1 MKPAGI
7 VLPAGLVIAA
17 ALLLALAGSGC
28 TSPETVPA
36 PPGYTTSTSCPVP
49 VTPEALTAGEF
60 VTAAANYARCAGKD
74 AALATFNDPEGP
86 FTTGDRYIFADS
98 IDGVGLASPY
108 NKDLLGVSNLFL
120 TDGNGVKIEEEHISV
135 ARRGGGM
142 DYYLWPSE
150 EAGGKELLKLTTI
163 EPVDP
168 EWFVASGEYISG
180 YTPDFSAIE
189 RETLVSFVERAR
201 DYARE
206 QGREKSLEAFN
217 NASGEFV
224 EGDLYVFAY
233 DTNGT
238 NLALPFQPDLIGKSR
253 WDLTDANGVLFIRG
267 LRDTA
272 LSWGGGFYYY
282 TYQNPAENFT
292 EELKLSYVL
301 PVDDTWFVGSGVYG
315 EPV

>member
-1 MKPAGI
+1 MKPVCSI
-7 VLPAGLVIAA
+7 LPAGLVFAA
-17 ALLLALAGSGC
+17 VLLLALAGSGC

-49 VTPEALTAGEF
+49 VTPGELTTGEF
-60 VTAAANYARCAGKD
+60 VTAAMDYARCAGKE
-74 AALATFNDPEGP
+74 AALATFSDPEGP
-86 FTTGDRYIFADS
+86 FTKGDRYIFADS

-108 NKDLLGVSNLFL
+108 NKNLLGISNLFL
-120 TDGNGVKIEEEHISV
+120 TDQNGVKIEEQHISV

-142 DYYLWPSE
+142 DYYVWPSE
-150 EAGGKELLKLTTI
+150 EGSGKELLKLTTI

-168 EWFVASGEYISG
+168 EWFIGSGEYLPG
-180 YTPDFSAIE
+180 YNPDFSATE
-189 RETLVSFVERAR
+189 RETLAAFVERAR
-201 DYARE
+201 DYAVE
-206 QGREKSLEAFN
+206 QGREKSLAAFN

-224 EGDLYVFAY
+224 EGELYVFAY

-238 NLALPFQPDLIGKSR
+238 NLALPFQPEIIGNSR
-253 WDLTDANGVLFIRG
+253 WNLTDANGVLFIRG

-292 EELKLSYVL
+292 EELKLSFVL
-301 PVDDTWFVGSGVYG
+301 PVDDTWFVGSGIYG
-315 EPV
+315 KPV